1 MRTRTIIVAALL
13 LGGTSLAL
21 AQTPPTTGGQ
31 SPYPNNAGAAQEP
44 GPGSGKNAM
53 TGKSS
58 KSSSTSSHHRMAK
71 HHHKG
76 NSSSKS

>member
-1 MRTRTIIVAALL
+1 MRIKTIIVAALF

-44 GPGSGKNAM
+44 GPGSGKSGM
-53 TGKSS
+53 SGMSGKSAG
-58 KSSSTSSHHRMAK
+58 KSAH
-71 HHHKG
+71 HHHKKHHKS
-76 NSSSKS
+76 SSSKS